1 MALKKF
7 LNKEWKMAFITLQ
20 IQNKE
25 VSKHPLDK
33 NKVIKIGQL
42 KENDIVIDNLA
53 VSGRHAEILW
63 EERGFIINDIGS
75 HNGTF
80 IAENTIKSRRL
91 AEGDVITI
99 GKHELLFSEQE
110 LQYSSSNSKQKKS
123 LNFHSKSQGPTSFL
137 NTRQQRNILEQYD
150 RMGYKKPLLVV
161 KYKDKMLYK
170 FLLKFKNTSIGRNPN
185 NNIVIDNTAVSSEHA
200 VITSDGSKF
209 TIKDLG
215 SKNGIFVNK
224 KLVKTCKLFNG
235 DIITIGKHEIV
246 FEEVGTYKYD
256 EVAKPL
262 VESQLMFSTDGTTCL
277 KTKKHQEMLSDISDK
292 KSKAGFTFLKGGQGY
307 VSINSKTF
315 KIGKCKSSD
324 IIVKGLMVGDTA
336 ALITSIGNNYYL
348 TYQKGITKPEVN
360 GNMIKGSVKL
370 KNADIIKIGAIE
382 LKFNS

>member
-1 MALKKF
+1 
-7 LNKEWKMAFITLQ
+7 MAFITLQ

-25 VSKHPLDK
+25 ISRHPLDK
-33 NKVIKIGQL
+33 NKVIKIGRL

-80 IAENTIKSRRL
+80 IAENPIKSRRL

-99 GKHELLFSEQE
+99 GKHELLFSEQD
-110 LQYSSSNSKQKKS
+110 LQYSSSNSKQEKS
-123 LNFHSKSQGPTSFL
+123 LNFHSKSHDPTSFL
-137 NTRQQRNILEQYD
+137 NTKQQRNILEQYD

-161 KYKDKMLYK
+161 KYQDKMLYK

-246 FEEVGTYKYD
+246 FEEVGTYTYD

-292 KSKAGFTFLKGGQGY
+292 KSKA
-307 VSINSKTF
+307 
-315 KIGKCKSSD
+315 
-324 IIVKGLMVGDTA
+324 
-336 ALITSIGNNYYL
+336 
-348 TYQKGITKPEVN
+348 
-360 GNMIKGSVKL
+360 
-370 KNADIIKIGAIE
+370 
-382 LKFNS
+382 

>member
-1 MALKKF
+1 
-7 LNKEWKMAFITLQ
+7 MAFITLQ

-25 VSKHPLDK
+25 ISRHPLDK
-33 NKVIKIGQL
+33 NKVIKIGRL

-75 HNGTF
+75 RNSTF
-80 IAENTIKSRRL
+80 IAGNPIKSRRL
-91 AEGDVITI
+91 AEGDVITV

-110 LQYSSSNSKQKKS
+110 LQYSSTDSEQEKS
-123 LNFHSKSQGPTSFL
+123 FNFHSKSHDPTSFL
-137 NTRQQRNILEQYD
+137 DTRQQRNILEQYD

-185 NNIVIDNTAVSSEHA
+185 NNIAIDNTAVSSEHA

-224 KLVKTCKLFNG
+224 ELVKTCKLFNG

-246 FEEVGTYKYD
+246 FEEVGTYTYD

-262 VESQLMFSTDGTTCL
+262 VESQLMLSTDGTTCL
-277 KTKKHQEMLSDISDK
+277 KTKKHQEMISDISDK
-292 KSKAGFTFLKGGQGY
+292 KSKAGFTFLKGGRGY

-336 ALITSIGNNYYL
+336 ALITSIENHYYL
-348 TYQKGITKPEVN
+348 TYQKGITKPVVN

-370 KNADIIKIGAIE
+370 KNADIIKIGTTE

>member
-1 MALKKF
+1 MALKIF

-33 NKVIKIGQL
+33 NKVIKIGRL

-63 EERGFIINDIGS
+63 KERGFIINDIAS
-75 HNGTF
+75 RNGTF
-80 IAENTIKSRRL
+80 IAGNPIKSRRL
-91 AEGDVITI
+91 AEGDVITV

-110 LQYSSSNSKQKKS
+110 IQYSSSNSKQKKF
-123 LNFHSKSQGPTSFL
+123 LNFHSKSQDPTSFL

-185 NNIVIDNTAVSSEHA
+185 NDIVIDNTAVSSEHA
-200 VITSDGSKF
+200 VITFDGSKF

-246 FEEVGTYKYD
+246 FEEVGTYTSE
-256 EVAKPL
+256 EVAEPL
-262 VESQLMFSTDGTTCL
+262 VESQLMFSTDGTTFL

-292 KSKAGFTFLKGGQGY
+292 KSKGGFTFLKGGQGY
-307 VSINSKTF
+307 VSINNKTF

-336 ALITSIGNNYYL
+336 ALITSIENNYYL

>member
-1 MALKKF
+1 
-7 LNKEWKMAFITLQ
+7 MAFITLQ

-25 VSKHPLDK
+25 ISRHPLDK
-33 NKVIKIGQL
+33 NKVIKIGRL

-75 HNGTF
+75 RNSTF
-80 IAENTIKSRRL
+80 IAGNPIKSRRL
-91 AEGDVITI
+91 AEGDVITV
-99 GKHELLFSEQE
+99 GKHELLFSEHE
-110 LQYSSSNSKQKKS
+110 LQYSSSNSKQEKS
-123 LNFHSKSQGPTSFL
+123 LNFHSKSHDPTSFL

-246 FEEVGTYKYD
+246 FEEVGTYTYD

-262 VESQLMFSTDGTTCL
+262 VESQLMFSTDGTTFL
-277 KTKKHQEMLSDISDK
+277 KTKKHQEMISDISDK

-336 ALITSIGNNYYL
+336 ALITSIENNYYL
-348 TYQKGITKPEVN
+348 TYQKGITKPDVN

-382 LKFNS
+382 LKFIS